1 MLQWQRNKG
10 TGIPPYG
17 VTSHQDVR
25 SGHERGDADRVLNG
39 VTPTSLEIVLNL
51 GVRPCPSDAR
61 MCFDRIPY
69 CVPGF
74 GFSCGRF
81 AADGSQNNHSNC
93 RCHVAQLALPQR
105 CWRKHR
111 KIIIQ
116 QRDWLG
122 WTNQRWCPVIT
133 VEKPRQTVNCF
144 PGECVTFL
152 LAWKRSLFLNM
163 EDGMCGWVIPVGTEY
178 FPTVAA

>member
-1 MLQWQRNKG
+1 M
-10 TGIPPYG
+10 
-17 VTSHQDVR
+17 TSHQDVR

-81 AADGSQNNHSNC
+81 AADGSQNNHRIADVMWHSWLYLKDVEENTG
-93 RCHVAQLALPQR
+93 
-105 CWRKHR
+105 KSSFNSG
-111 KIIIQ
+111 I
-116 QRDWLG
+116 DWDGRINVDVL
-122 WTNQRWCPVIT
+122 
-133 VEKPRQTVNCF
+133 
-144 PGECVTFL
+144 
-152 LAWKRSLFLNM
+152 SLQ
-163 EDGMCGWVIPVGTEY
+163 
-178 FPTVAA
+178 